1 VKNEEGGNHD
11 EKEKGQRRAAA
22 VAELITAIS
31 RSSRWIRTG
40 SR

>member
-1 VKNEEGGNHD
+1 MTKKKKGNA
-11 EKEKGQRRAAA
+11 GAAA